1 MIINNERRDIKMTIK
16 SLLIDFDDTLVD
28 FHDAEAYAFNKLA
41 KNYNL
46 KTTQADLEVFM
57 KVNQAH
63 WDAFQKNELTKDEV
77 LSKRFEA
84 YFKLHNLIVNGVE
97 ADYIFR
103 DELANAPIK
112 HFTNTIETLDRLKD
126 NYDLYIVTNGV
137 LETQERRIEKTN
149 IGHWFKDVFVS
160 EQTGF
165 QKPMPE
171 FFDYVFDKIGEE
183 KRGESLIIGDSM
195 TSDILGGKNA
205 KIATCWFNP
214 RNKVN
219 ETTII
224 PDYTVTALDEIVAY
238 IQ

>member
-1 MIINNERRDIKMTIK
+1 MTIK
-16 SLLIDFDDTLVD
+16 NLLIDFDDTLVD
-28 FHDAEAYAFNKLA
+28 FHDAETFAFDKLT

-46 KTTQADLEVFM
+46 KTNKEDLEVFM

-84 YFKLHNLIVNGVE
+84 YFKLHDLVIDGVE
-97 ADYIFR
+97 ADFIFR

-112 HFTNTIETLDRLKD
+112 HFTNTVETLDILKD

-149 IGHWFKDVFVS
+149 IGHWFKGVFVS
-160 EQTGF
+160 EQTGY

-183 KRGESLIIGDSM
+183 KRKESMIIGDSV

-205 KIATCWFNP
+205 EIATCWFNP
-214 RNKVN
+214 RKNVN
-219 ETTII
+219 ETTIR
-224 PDYTVTALDEIVAY
+224 PDYTISSLDEIVVH